1 MTARPRG
8 ITLIINNKL
17 FHGHPQHDKQST
29 RHGSEEDVRQVKALF
44 HALGF
49 EVHTKENLTRLQLL
63 NALDSVA
70 CQDHS
75 GYDCFVLWL
84 MSHGKSGEV
93 YCTDGVTLPIQT
105 ARDML
110 CNKQCAALRGKPK
123 LLFVQACRGNSEDE
137 VVTILTNSCSS
148 PDAQQ
153 SSYVDSPTDLKQISA
168 LKVPE
173 QADFL
178 TAYSTVDDYVS
189 YRLPDLGSAY
199 VRALVQVFQERVASD
214 HLLEILTKVSQ
225 RVSGMEHVGKKP
237 QNCEH
242 VIKRYIQVSQ
252 IESTLLKFLWF

>member
-17 FHGHPQHDKQST
+17 FQGHPEHDKQST

-44 HALGF
+44 DALGF
-49 EVHTKENLTRLQLL
+49 EVQTKENLTRLQLL
-63 NALDSVA
+63 NALDFVA

-93 YCTDGVTLPIQT
+93 YCTDSVTLPIQT

-110 CNKQCAALRGKPK
+110 CNANCATLRGKPK
-123 LLFVQACRGNSEDE
+123 LLFVQACRGKREDE
-137 VVTILTNSCSS
+137 GVTILTNSCSLS
-148 PDAQQ
+148 DAQR
-153 SSYVDSPTDLKQISA
+153 SSYLDSPTDPKQIPA

-178 TAYSTVDDYVS
+178 TAYSTVDEYVS

-199 VRALVQVFQERVASD
+199 VRALVKVFQERVAYD
-214 HLLEILTKVSQ
+214 HLLEILTKASQ
-225 RVSGMEHVGKKP
+225 RVSEMEHVEMKL

-242 VIKRYIQVSQ
+242 VIKRYIQVPQ